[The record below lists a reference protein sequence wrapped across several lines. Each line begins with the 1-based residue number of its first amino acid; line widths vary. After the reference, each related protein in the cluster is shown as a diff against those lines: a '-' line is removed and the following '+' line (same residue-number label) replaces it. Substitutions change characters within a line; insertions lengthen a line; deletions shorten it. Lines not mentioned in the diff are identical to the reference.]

1 MTQEELSKLIN
12 ASLKAISSYENSH
25 NIPNIETLILLSE
38 VFDVS
43 IDDIIESSKEDKA
56 KLSKNMKSKTNKK
69 CNYNRNHNFYI
80 FLHMC
85 QRFCSRWY
93 FS

>member
-12 ASLKAISSYENSH
+12 SSLKAISSYENSH

-43 IDDIIESSKEDKA
+43 IDDIIGSSKEDKA
-56 KLSKNMKSKTNKK
+56 KLSKNMKSKSNKK
-69 CNYNRNHNFYI
+69 MQ
-80 FLHMC
+80 L
-85 QRFCSRWY
+85 
-93 FS
+93 

>member
-12 ASLKAISSYENSH
+12 VSLKAISSYENSH

-56 KLSKNMKSKTNKK
+56 KLSKNMKSKSNKK
-69 CNYNRNHNFYI
+69 MQ
-80 FLHMC
+80 L
-85 QRFCSRWY
+85 
-93 FS
+93 